1 MKLLQQFA
9 ASSKETIVLLSES
22 QQDALTELLNI
33 AFARTAAS
41 LSQLSGHRVTLD
53 VPEIQ
58 VQPIDEVPRTV
69 GSLIKEDI
77 ATVHQI
83 FSGPVAGDA
92 LLVLNYN
99 GAVKLMDL
107 LAESPENAGQ
117 FDSAG
122 REALTE
128 VGNILL
134 NACLG
139 MFGNLLKVQVSF
151 SMPLLHLESL
161 DRLLRSIT
169 IGSEELRYAV
179 VVSTA
184 FHVKGSISGYLL
196 IVLGVSSLDQLL
208 RAVERW
214 DADQT

>member
-1 MKLLQQFA
+1 M
-9 ASSKETIVLLSES
+9 LLSAA
-22 QQDALTELLNI
+22 QHDALTELLNI

-58 VQPIDEVPRTV
+58 VRPIDEVPQTV
-69 GSLIKEDI
+69 GNLIKEDI

-92 LLVLNYN
+92 LLVLNHR
-99 GAVKLMDL
+99 GAVELMDL
-107 LAESPENAGQ
+107 LAESPEGVARL
-117 FDSAG
+117 DPAG
-122 REALTE
+122 REGLTE

-179 VVSTA
+179 IVSTA
-184 FHVKGSISGYLL
+184 FHVKQSAISGYLL
-196 IVLGVSSLDQLL
+196 IVLGVSSLDELM
-208 RAVERW
+208 RAIERW
-214 DADQT
+214 ENNSGEKFGA